1 MNSHVLIVEDEAAQL
16 RGILRALESLDGVRC
31 TGCST
36 LAKARQTI
44 TDDPPDLLATDI
56 NLAGENGLE
65 LLPILEQTG
74 QTIPIIIMTAYRT
87 AYDDRIPRSDTVTI
101 LEKPLSVSD
110 LRELIRQKLELYKT
124 SQGGNVLEITD
135 YLQLAAMG
143 RSSARLEANLRDG
156 RTAVLYIID
165 GDIWSASLGESVG
178 EEAVRGLMKEKA
190 QSVIMRVLDGPPP
203 EREIHISCERLLLNL
218 ATAEDERNRQPAPD
232 GDGGEADAST
242 DPESDFDPLFA
253 EAFAKGI
260 EASMEKDFQAAAGAF
275 QEALNFKPDDPQALY
290 NLERVRSILESE

>member
-74 QTIPIIIMTAYRT
+74 QTTPIIIMTAYRT
-87 AYDDRIPRSDTVTI
+87 AYDDRIPRSDMVTI
-101 LEKPLSVSD
+101 LEKPLAVTD
-110 LRELIRQKLELYKT
+110 LRELIRQKLEGSET
-124 SQGGNVLEITD
+124 GGSPLEITD

-143 RSSARLEANLRDG
+143 RSSARLEANLQDG
-156 RTAVLYIID
+156 RTAVLFIVD
-165 GDIWSASLGESVG
+165 GDIWSAFLGEIQG
-178 EEAVRGLMKEKA
+178 EDVVRELLA
-190 QSVIMRVLDGPPP
+190 STTVSIVMRALDGSRP
-203 EREIHISCERLLLNL
+203 ERQIDVSCEQLLLNL
-218 ATAEDERNRQPAPD
+218 ATAEDECDRQSA
-232 GDGGEADAST
+232 GDDDAGEA
-242 DPESDFDPLFA
+242 ESDIDPMFA
-253 EAFAKGI
+253 EAFAQGI
-260 EASMEKDFQAAAGAF
+260 EASIEKDFQTSAEAF
-275 QEALNFKPDDPQALY
+275 QRALTHKPDDPQALY
-290 NLERVRSILESE
+290 NLERVRNILESE